1 MASKRSVLITG
12 CSKGGLGDVLA
23 RAFHTRGLRVIA
35 TARNPSKIEHL
46 KPLGIE
52 TLTLD
57 VTSQESIKTC
67 IQEVSNL
74 TGGSLDILLNNSGG
88 GCHLPLIDVS
98 IDAAREAFDL
108 NVWSVLSM
116 VQAFM
121 PLLLKSSY
129 GGMIVN
135 NTSVASVAA
144 VPLQGI
150 YNASKAAAASLTEA
164 LRLELQPFGIKVVD
178 MKTGAVRSEF
188 YANMSANVK
197 DKTGGPL
204 ALPNG
209 SMYEVARK
217 EIDEILRGDT
227 METRMVDP
235 NRWAEQVVG
244 DLMRDSPP
252 ATVWRGGSANMVWFG
267 AKFFPAFL
275 WDRFMRAAGGL
286 DIVNKRL
293 KEQREAV
300 KPPRD

>member
-23 RAFHTRGLRVIA
+23 RAFHAHGLRVIA

-46 KPLGIE
+46 KSLGIE

-67 IQEVSNL
+67 IQEVTNL
-74 TGGSLDILLNNSGG
+74 TGGGLDILLNNSGG
-88 GCHLPLIDVS
+88 GYHLPLTDVS
-98 IDAAREAFDL
+98 IDAAREVFDL
-108 NVWSVLSM
+108 NVWAVLSM

-150 YNASKAAAASLTEA
+150 YNASKAAAASLTET

-188 YANMSANVK
+188 YASMSAKVI
-197 DKTGGPL
+197 DKTGAPL

-209 SMYEVARK
+209 SMYEVARE
-217 EIDEILRGDT
+217 EIEGILRGDV
-227 METRMVDP
+227 MGSRMVDP
-235 NRWAEQVVG
+235 DRWAEQVVG
-244 DLMRDSPP
+244 DLTRESPP
-252 ATVWRGGSANMVWFG
+252 ATVWRGGSANLVWFG
-267 AKFFPAFL
+267 AKFFPTFL
-275 WDRFMRAAGGL
+275 WDKFMRAAGGL
-286 DIVNKRL
+286 DIVDKRL
-293 KEQREAV
+293 KEQRRE
-300 KPPRD
+300 